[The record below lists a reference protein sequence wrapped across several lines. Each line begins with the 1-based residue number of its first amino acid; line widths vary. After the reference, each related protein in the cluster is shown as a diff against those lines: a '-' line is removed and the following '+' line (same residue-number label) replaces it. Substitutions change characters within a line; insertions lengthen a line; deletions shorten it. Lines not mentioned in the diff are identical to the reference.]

1 MCKLRSDFEAL
12 CYVGDLIME
21 VGLSTESTSGSPLQT
36 VDRALQIL
44 LSFSDTRTD
53 WGVSEL
59 AEAFELNPSTTQR
72 LLAALASRG
81 FLAADPYTRR
91 YSLGPAL
98 WHMAALWERGG
109 GLARLAEQVIAELA
123 AATGRTATFTVPD
136 GFYVRC
142 IAAVD
147 GLSGPVRSHPLVGD
161 LYPAHAGATSRAY
174 FAFLDPL
181 VRRNMLAGRP
191 FARYTEITEV
201 DEDALEVLLRET
213 YKAGWAY
220 SEGEYDAT
228 TRAIA
233 VPVRIGAKPIGSLTL
248 VEPKIYDY
256 DDDLHDHLAALQ
268 TAAEQFASLLA
279 SNQARANRDWRRGRS
294 RAPRPSLDPS

>member
-1 MCKLRSDFEAL
+1 MTAP
-12 CYVGDLIME
+12 
-21 VGLSTESTSGSPLQT
+21 TANGSPLQT

-44 LSFSDTRTD
+44 LSFSETRTS
-53 WGVSEL
+53 WGVTEL
-59 AEAFELNPSTTQR
+59 AEEFELNASTSQR

-81 FLAADPYTRR
+81 FLTADPYTRR

-98 WHMAALWERGG
+98 WHVASIWERNG
-109 GLARLAEQVIAELA
+109 GLARLAEQVLTELA
-123 AATGRTATFTVPD
+123 ASTARTATFTVPD

-147 GLSGPVRSHPLVGD
+147 GSSGPVRSHPLVGD

-181 VRRNMLAGRP
+181 MRRNMLSGRP
-191 FARYTEITEV
+191 FARYTELTEV
-201 DEDALEVLLRET
+201 DEDALETMLRKT

-233 VPVRIGAKPIGSLTL
+233 VPVRIGDKPIGSLTL
-248 VEPKIYDY
+248 VEPKIYEF
-256 DDDLHDHLAALQ
+256 DDELTDHVPVLQ
-268 TAAEQFASLLA
+268 AAAEQFASLLA
-279 SNQARANRDWRRGRS
+279 SNQVRAHRDWRRGRS
-294 RAPRPSLDPS
+294 RPPRL

>member
-1 MCKLRSDFEAL
+1 MTPPTAN
-12 CYVGDLIME
+12 
-21 VGLSTESTSGSPLQT
+21 GSPLQT

-44 LSFSDTRTD
+44 LSFSESRTS
-53 WGVSEL
+53 WGVTEL
-59 AEAFELNPSTTQR
+59 AEAFGLNASTGQR

-81 FLAADPYTRR
+81 FLTADPYTRR
-91 YSLGPAL
+91 YSLGPAM
-98 WHMAALWERGG
+98 WHMASLWERGG
-109 GLARLAEQVIAELA
+109 GLARLAEQVLAELA
-123 AATGRTATFTVPD
+123 ALTGRTATFTVPD

-201 DEDALEVLLRET
+201 DEDALEVILRET

-233 VPVRIGAKPIGSLTL
+233 VPVHIGAKPIGSLTL
-248 VEPKIYDY
+248 VEPKIYDFE
-256 DDDLHDHLAALQ
+256 DDLKEHLPALQAAADQLAALL
-268 TAAEQFASLLA
+268 S
-279 SNQARANRDWRRGRS
+279 SNHTRPHRDWRRGRS
-294 RAPRPSLDPS
+294 LAQRP

>member
-1 MCKLRSDFEAL
+1 MTTPTAN
-12 CYVGDLIME
+12 
-21 VGLSTESTSGSPLQT
+21 GSPLQT

-44 LSFSDTRTD
+44 LSYSETRTS
-53 WGVSEL
+53 WGVTEL
-59 AEAFELNPSTTQR
+59 AEAFELNASTSQR

-81 FLAADPYTRR
+81 FLTADPYTRR

-98 WHMAALWERGG
+98 WHMASLWERGG
-109 GLARLAEQVIAELA
+109 GLARLAEQVLTELA

-191 FARYTEITEV
+191 FARYTELTEV

-213 YKAGWAY
+213 YQAGWAY

-256 DDDLHDHLAALQ
+256 DEELTDHLPMLQAA
-268 TAAEQFASLLA
+268 ADQFASLLA
-279 SNQARANRDWRRGRS
+279 SNQARAHRDWRRGRS
-294 RAPRPSLDPS
+294 LAQRP

>member
-1 MCKLRSDFEAL
+1 M
-12 CYVGDLIME
+12 
-21 VGLSTESTSGSPLQT
+21 TTPSTSGSPLQT
-36 VDRALQIL
+36 VDRALQVL
-44 LSFSDTRTD
+44 LSFSDQRTE
-53 WGVSEL
+53 WGVTEL
-59 AEAFELNPSTTQR
+59 AETFGLNVSTSQR

-81 FLAADPYTRR
+81 FLTADPYTRR

-109 GLARLAEQVIAELA
+109 GLARLAEQVLTELA
-123 AATGRTATFTVPD
+123 AETGRTATFTVPD

-201 DEDALEVLLRET
+201 DEDALEVMLRET
-213 YKAGWAY
+213 YQAGWAY

-233 VPVRIGAKPIGSLTL
+233 VPVRIGVKPIGSLTL

-256 DDDLHDHLAALQ
+256 DDELQDHLPALQ
-268 TAAEQFASLLA
+268 AAAEQFASLLS
-279 SNQARANRDWRRGRS
+279 SNQARAHRDWRRGRS
-294 RAPRPSLDPS
+294 RIPGSSARSPLDVP

>member
-1 MCKLRSDFEAL
+1 MTTPPLN
-12 CYVGDLIME
+12 
-21 VGLSTESTSGSPLQT
+21 GSPLQT
-36 VDRALQIL
+36 VDRALQVL
-44 LSFSDTRTD
+44 LSYSDTRTE
-53 WGVSEL
+53 WGVTEL
-59 AEAFELNPSTTQR
+59 AETFGLNVSTSQR

-81 FLAADPYTRR
+81 FLTVDPYTRR

-109 GLARLAEQVIAELA
+109 GLARLAEQVLTELA
-123 AATGRTATFTVPD
+123 AETGRTATFTVPD
-136 GFYVRC
+136 GVYVRC

-181 VRRNMLAGRP
+181 VRRNMLSGRP

-201 DEDALEVLLRET
+201 DEDALEVTLRET
-213 YKAGWAY
+213 YQAGWAY

-248 VEPKIYDY
+248 VEPKIYEY
-256 DDDLHDHLAALQ
+256 DDELQDHLPALQ
-268 TAAEQFASLLA
+268 AAAEQFASLLS
-279 SNQARANRDWRRGRS
+279 SNRARARRDWRRGRS
-294 RAPRPSLDPS
+294 RTLHSPLDVS

>member
-1 MCKLRSDFEAL
+1 M
-12 CYVGDLIME
+12 
-21 VGLSTESTSGSPLQT
+21 TTPPTSGSPLQT

-44 LSFSDTRTD
+44 LSYSDARTE
-53 WGVSEL
+53 WGVTEL
-59 AEAFELNPSTTQR
+59 AEAFDLNISTSQR

-81 FLAADPYTRR
+81 FLTADPYTRR

-98 WHMAALWERGG
+98 WRMAALWERGG
-109 GLARLAEQVIAELA
+109 GLARLAEQVLTVLA

-142 IAAVD
+142 VAAVD

-191 FARYTEITEV
+191 FARYTELTEV

-233 VPVRIGAKPIGSLTL
+233 VPVRIDTKPIGSLTL

-256 DDDLHDHLAALQ
+256 DDDLQEHLPELQ
-268 TAAEQFASLLA
+268 AAAEQFASLL
-279 SNQARANRDWRRGRS
+279 SSSQARAQRDWRRGRS
-294 RAPRPSLDPS
+294 HPSRSSLDAS

>member
-1 MCKLRSDFEAL
+1 MSR
-12 CYVGDLIME
+12 
-21 VGLSTESTSGSPLQT
+21 ESSSGSPLQT
-36 VDRALQIL
+36 VDRALQVL
-44 LSFSDTRTD
+44 LSYSDTRTE
-53 WGVSEL
+53 WGVTEL
-59 AEAFELNPSTTQR
+59 AEAFDLNASTSQR
-72 LLAALASRG
+72 LLAALAARG
-81 FLAADPYTRR
+81 FLTADPYTRR
-91 YSLGPAL
+91 YRLGPAL

-109 GLARLAEQVIAELA
+109 GLARLAEQVITDLA
-123 AATGRTATFTVPD
+123 TATGRTATFTVPD

-181 VRRNMLAGRP
+181 ERRNMLSGRP
-191 FARYTEITEV
+191 FARYTELTEI
-201 DEDALEVLLRET
+201 DEDALERLLRET
-213 YKAGWAY
+213 FKAGWAY

-233 VPVRIGAKPIGSLTL
+233 VPVHVGTKPIGSLSL

-256 DDDLHDHLAALQ
+256 DDDLREHLPALQ
-268 TAAEQFASLLA
+268 AAAEQFA
-279 SNQARANRDWRRGRS
+279 ARLSSHQSRPHRDWRRGRS
-294 RAPRPSLDPS
+294 LASRAPLDSP

>member
-1 MCKLRSDFEAL
+1 MFASKSP
-12 CYVGDLIME
+12 E
-21 VGLSTESTSGSPLQT
+21 VGLNTASTSGSPLQT

-44 LSFSDTRTD
+44 LSFSDSRTD
-53 WGVSEL
+53 WGVTEL
-59 AEAFELNPSTTQR
+59 AEAFELNPSTSQR

-81 FLAADPYTRR
+81 FLTADPYSRR

-233 VPVRIGAKPIGSLTL
+233 VPVRIGTKPIGSLTL

-256 DDDLHDHLAALQ
+256 DDDLHDHLPALQ
-268 TAAEQFASLLA
+268 AAAEQFASLLA
-279 SNQARANRDWRRGRS
+279 SNQARAHRDWRRGRS
-294 RAPRPSLDPS
+294 RAPRPPIDRA